1 MRYYVGVDGGGTKT
15 EFVWVNEGGMVA
27 LRELRGSSNPN
38 DIGKDKMIADMV
50 RAIFENLPDDA
61 ESVDICMGLSG
72 LGFAGCKDE
81 LISALQA
88 IEKVRFV
95 DVCSDVQIAL
105 DSAYD
110 GDGCIVIMGTG
121 SVGYLRKNGEHI
133 LVGGCGYMI
142 DSSLSGY
149 DLGREA
155 LNAVLSEVDG
165 RGETT
170 LLSKLIF
177 EETGLNAS
185 GIVKSVYKRGKAYV
199 ASFAPYVFTA
209 YENGDKAAKEILAHR
224 VKEWESLLFGV
235 RKASGKEVCEITLV
249 GGLSKRWDILCAFL
263 SSEAK
268 EKISFKLLEKPVVEG
283 ALKRARRL
291 AEQG

>member
-15 EFVWVNEGGMVA
+15 EFLWVNEGGMVV
-27 LRELRGSSNPN
+27 LNERLGSSNPN
-38 DIGKDKMIADMV
+38 DIGKERMIADMV
-50 RAIFENLPDDA
+50 AAISQNMPKDA
-61 ESVDICMGLSG
+61 DSVDICMGLSG
-72 LGFAGCKDE
+72 IGFAGCKDE
-81 LISALQA
+81 LIAALEK
-88 IEKVRFV
+88 IDKVRFV

-149 DLGREA
+149 DLGREV
-155 LNAVLSEVDG
+155 LNAILCEADG
-165 RGETT
+165 RGEKT
-170 LLSKLIF
+170 LLSTLVL
-177 EETGLNAS
+177 EATGQTTSALVKNA
-185 GIVKSVYKRGKAYV
+185 YTLGKAYV

-209 YENGDKAAKEILAHR
+209 YEKGDKVAKEILARR

-235 RKASGKEVCEITLV
+235 RRASGQDVCEITLI
-249 GGLSKRWDILCAFL
+249 GGLSKRWDILSTFL
-263 SSEAK
+263 SRKARK
-268 EKISFKLLEKPVVEG
+268 KICFKLPQKPVVEG

-291 AEQG
+291 SE